1 MLIKIGS
8 ALINPEEIAAI
19 SPSLNDYNSA
29 GEMATM
35 IRFEFRNGGS
45 IWIDATMDEAEAAL
59 IDAGVV
65 TDLTA
70 DQEADDPH
78 QPLLFDEEVKRL
90 HELTSEGF
98 EYLARD
104 RDGRLW
110 AFRQKPEFDGF
121 YWAYPETDLDDVR
134 MVIGFNFIS
143 EDDKEPTAINSLIS
157 RQPD

>member
-35 IRFEFRNGGS
+35 IHFEFRNGGS

-70 DQEADDPH
+70 EQEADESPIP
-78 QPLLFDEEVKRL
+78 PLHDEELAKL
-90 HELTSEGF
+90 TELASAGYK
-98 EYLARD
+98 YLARD
-104 RDGRLW
+104 KDGSLY
-110 AFRQKPEFDGF
+110 AFGHKPEYGGF
-121 YWAYPETDLDDVR
+121 YWEDPQRDPALQVDGLT
-134 MVIGFNFIS
+134 FIS
-143 EDDKEPTAINSLIS
+143 EDDEEPAEISSLLG
-157 RQPD
+157 D

>member
-70 DQEADDPH
+70 EQKDDE
-78 QPLLFDEEVKRL
+78 QPAPPLCVEEVAKL
-90 HELTSEGF
+90 TELAGDGYKF
-98 EYLARD
+98 LARD
-104 RDGRLW
+104 KDGRLY
-110 AFRQKPEFDGF
+110 AFVHKPEYGGF
-121 YWAYPETDLDDVR
+121 YWEDPKRDSALQVDGLT
-134 MVIGFNFIS
+134 FIS
-143 EDDKEPTAINSLIS
+143 EDDEEPTEISSLIKGIS
-157 RQPD
+157 